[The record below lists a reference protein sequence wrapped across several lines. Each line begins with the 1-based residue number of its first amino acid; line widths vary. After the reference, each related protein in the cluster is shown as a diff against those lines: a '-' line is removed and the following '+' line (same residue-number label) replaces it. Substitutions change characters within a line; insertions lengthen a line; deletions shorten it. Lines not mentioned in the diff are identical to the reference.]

1 MTLAETLLIVSSFC
15 GMPTYGRLESKDV
28 NTCRTAF
35 FDCIGLEALAK
46 AASLPQFE
54 KDLGR
59 KVLQCAKESKFPQ

>member
-1 MTLAETLLIVSSFC
+1 
-15 GMPTYGRLESKDV
+15 MPTYGRLESKDV